1 MYVEA
6 TRLATKSMG
15 TWILAN
21 GNAFFF
27 FFFLSDV
34 KKVVVGSK
42 KMPKSSTHLLVRLQ
56 TAPGKRKAHG
66 CEPSPLA
73 HFCG

>member
-1 MYVEA
+1 MFRQQDLQPSQWA
-6 TRLATKSMG
+6 HGFWPMAMPF
-15 TWILAN
+15 
-21 GNAFFF
+21 FFF

-42 KMPKSSTHLLVRLQ
+42 KMPKSSTHSLVRLQ